1 MTDQPINVTDL
12 IILAVVLISGFLA
25 FFRGF
30 MREVLSIAAWV
41 AAFFAGIY
49 GFPLLAPKLSPY
61 LPEPAIV
68 PWASGILI
76 GLGTVIVLSLTT
88 HYLAKTLHLEG
99 LGGIDRSLGFLFG
112 LVRGAVLVSLVFLV
126 IQWLIDDK
134 DYPEWLTDAK
144 SMPLARS
151 GADLLLR
158 LFPAD
163 LRPQSQKIDTQAQKA
178 ARDLV
183 LERLV
188 SPPVKSNARP
198 DRSGYTQEE
207 RDAMN
212 RAIKGNR

>member
-12 IILAVVLISGFLA
+12 IILAVVLISGFLG

-30 MREVLSIAAWV
+30 IHMTLSITAKV
-41 AAFFAGIY
+41 AAVFAGIY
-49 GFPLLAPKLSPY
+49 GYPLLAPNLSPY
-61 LPEPAIV
+61 IPEPSLV
-68 PWASGILI
+68 PWASGFVI
-76 GLGTVIVLSLTT
+76 GLGTVIMLSVIA
-88 HYLAKTLHLEG
+88 HYLAKALRLEG

-112 LVRGAVLVSLVFLV
+112 LTGGAFLVSLTLLIF
-126 IQWLIDDK
+126 QWVIDDQ
-134 DYPEWLTDAK
+134 DYPEWLADAK

-151 GADLLLR
+151 GADLLVR
-158 LFPAD
+158 LLPVD
-163 LRPQSQKIDTQAQKA
+163 LRPPKKEMDAQAQKA

-198 DRSGYTQEE
+198 DRSGYTEEE

-212 RAIKGNR
+212 RAIKSSR